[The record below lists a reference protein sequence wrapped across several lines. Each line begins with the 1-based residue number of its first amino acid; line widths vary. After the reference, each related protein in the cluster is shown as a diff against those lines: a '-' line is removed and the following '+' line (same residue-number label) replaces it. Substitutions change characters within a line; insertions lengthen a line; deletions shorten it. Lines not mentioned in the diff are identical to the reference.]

1 MAYPTPFVAPGFVRR
16 KSELWWTG
24 LSRSITDNSDINLIT
39 LLKGVAPPQSGAFAP
54 FFDTVADKL
63 RVFDQDA
70 SVAFKVNLIGSW
82 SGSSTNRSMRLTF
95 QGTNGNV
102 LEANRV
108 QGFTQDVITLATFFS
123 VDAGGNLALNGSSPI
138 LTVFGAPFT
147 LTNCLLIAEQVVPA

>member
-1 MAYPTPFVAPGFVRR
+1 MAYPSLAPGYVRR

-24 LSRSITDNSDINLIT
+24 LSSSIADGVDTNLIT
-39 LLKGVAPPQSGAFAP
+39 LLKGVAPPQSGSFAP
-54 FFDTVADKL
+54 FFDIVADKL
-63 RVFDQDA
+63 RVFNQDA

-82 SGSSTNRSMRLTF
+82 AGSSTNRSMRLTF

-108 QGFTQDVITLATFFS
+108 QGFTEDVITLATFFS
-123 VDAGGNLALNGSSPI
+123 VDAGGNLSVNGSSPI

-147 LTNCLLIAEQVVPA
+147 LTSCLLIAEQTVPA